1 MKNFFSMDSKFFTF
15 MGKVADAVILNLL
28 FLVTSLPIITIGA
41 SLAALYTVTL
51 KQSEGT
57 SAYIVK
63 EYFHA
68 WKNNFRQSTLLWIFS
83 LIVYALLFMNLSI
96 KTTGSISLLL
106 HGTMVLTLILY
117 TMVLLYAFP
126 LLAKFNNTLKHTI
139 VNALFLSIRH
149 FLTTCMLLGTTFF
162 FVFITV
168 FSPQSLFE
176 PMIVAWM
183 LLIFAFIARM
193 QSEFLN
199 RVFTRYLPQTE
210 V

>member
-83 LIVYALLFMNLSI
+83 LIVYALLFMNLSL

-106 HGTMVLTLILY
+106 HGTMVLACQ
-117 TMVLLYAFP
+117 V
-126 LLAKFNNTLKHTI
+126 
-139 VNALFLSIRH
+139 
-149 FLTTCMLLGTTFF
+149 
-162 FVFITV
+162 
-168 FSPQSLFE
+168 
-176 PMIVAWM
+176 
-183 LLIFAFIARM
+183 
-193 QSEFLN
+193 
-199 RVFTRYLPQTE
+199 
-210 V
+210 

>member
-1 MKNFFSMDSKFFTF
+1 MDSKFFTF

-28 FLVTSLPIITIGA
+28 FLVTSLPIITIGT
-41 SLAALYTVTL
+41 SLTALYSVTL

-68 WKNNFRQSTLLWIFS
+68 WKINFKQSTLLWIFS
-83 LIVYALLFMNLSI
+83 LIVYSLLFMNLSL
-96 KTTGSISLLL
+96 KTTGSISLIM
-106 HGTMVLTLILY
+106 HGIMVLTLILY
-117 TMVLLYAFP
+117 TMVSLYAFP

-149 FLTTCMLLGTTFF
+149 FLTTCMLMGTAFF
-162 FVFITV
+162 FVFITA

-176 PMIVAWM
+176 PMIAAWM
-183 LLIFAFIARM
+183 LLLFAVIARM
-193 QSEFLN
+193 QSVFLN
-199 RVFTRYLPQTE
+199 RVFTRYLPQAKA
-210 V
+210 